1 MRNPQESVEWR
12 DAFHAVLQV
21 AGQDR
26 VRELMDMLS
35 ALARDPAIGWQPA
48 SVPTAQQA
56 QNWHQTGIRLAPAY
70 FAKQKSQQALTC
82 WLSCFLAPRPGLE
95 PGTYGLTVLEEFGQN
110 QRLRL

>member
-1 MRNPQESVEWR
+1 MKEITPKPKAFLCRRYSRKLGAALCERFDLQSMRNPQESVEWR

-48 SVPTAQQA
+48 
-56 QNWHQTGIRLAPAY
+56 
-70 FAKQKSQQALTC
+70 
-82 WLSCFLAPRPGLE
+82 
-95 PGTYGLTVLEEFGQN
+95 
-110 QRLRL
+110 